1 MTTQPNSPGQN
12 AGSRIGRLVQA
23 LTTTSDP
30 RSALPKP
37 QQRRLVVL
45 TWLQV
50 SILVCLAA
58 GLVTVFVADSGDSAR
73 RGEYSL
79 LIAGLAIPTLLS
91 LATNRAGHYRMSAS
105 LLIAA
110 AVAAPWFS
118 LIMDP
123 KVLKGDF
130 VPLAYVLVSVMLSA
144 MLMRT
149 RVTATLAT
157 VQWLGLA
164 SVAILAP
171 PSTFNWASLLSLV
184 FFVSLICV
192 LYNVVSQRDLQQI
205 NDQTRLLVHS
215 EAELREQTIRD
226 PLTSLFNRRYLE
238 EILPAELARANRQG
252 LPLGVIIVDVDHFKQ
267 LNDTLGHAG
276 GDAVLQN
283 LGNLLT
289 ENVRASDIAC
299 RLGGD
304 EFVLI
309 LPETS
314 REVICERADDLL
326 KCIRTS
332 DQRLPLSDRS
342 QVTASAGVAVFPDN
356 GCTVVELLQAADSA
370 LYCAKSRG
378 RDRLSLA
385 GSSYRSASG

>member
-1 MTTQPNSPGQN
+1 MTSQPNPLGQN
-12 AGSRIGRLVQA
+12 PGSRVSRLAQA
-23 LTTTSDP
+23 FSTTPDA
-30 RSALPKP
+30 RNALPQP

-45 TWLQV
+45 AWLQV
-50 SILVCLAA
+50 SILVCLVA
-58 GLVTVFVADSGDSAR
+58 GLLTVLVADSGDSAR
-73 RGEYSL
+73 RGEYSW
-79 LIAGLAIPTLLS
+79 LIAGLAVPTLLS
-91 LATNRAGHYRMSAS
+91 LTMNRAGHYRTSAS

-123 KVLKGDF
+123 KVLRGDF
-130 VPLAYVLVSVMLSA
+130 VPLAYVLISVMLSA
-144 MLMRT
+144 MLLRT
-149 RVTATLAT
+149 RVTVTLAA
-157 VQWLGLA
+157 VQWLGLV

-184 FFVSLICV
+184 FFVSVICV
-192 LYNVVSQRDLQQI
+192 LYNVVTQRDLQQI
-205 NDQTRLLVHS
+205 DDQTRLLVDS

-226 PLTSLFNRRYLE
+226 PLTSLYNRRYLE
-238 EILPAELARANRQG
+238 EILPSEIARANRHR

-283 LGNLLT
+283 LGNLLA
-289 ENVRASDIAC
+289 EHIRASDIAC

-309 LPETS
+309 LPSTG
-314 REVICERADDLL
+314 RDVIRERADDLL
-326 KCIRTS
+326 ECIRTR
-332 DQRLPLSDRS
+332 DLPLPLRDRT

-356 GCTVVELLQAADSA
+356 GCTVVDLLQAADAA
-370 LYCAKSRG
+370 LYQAKTSG
-378 RDRLSLA
+378 RNRLSVA
-385 GSSYRSASG
+385 GSSSLTGSA